1 MRLWLSARLR
11 MGLKHR
17 HHLRPGRQADALVAD
32 PAQLA
37 SAIVAIGLLHR
48 RVGHGIVC
56 TVCIVGLVRLV
67 CRSNRGQCVMAMVRS
82 VSVGGLTDSG
92 FGVVHKT
99 GCHGHPHAR
108 PQPQRHEAQQ
118 EAKEQSAHGQ
128 IISQDPACTAL
139 EARQTLSAAGSPRHR
154 PMAAQNRFK
163 TESIKR
169 SETDPPRV
177 GWIRRCAT
185 APSPKR

>member
-1 MRLWLSARLR
+1 MRLWLSTRLR

-17 HHLRPGRQADALVAD
+17 HQLRPGRQADALVAD

-37 SAIVAIGLLHR
+37 SAIVAIGLLHP
-48 RVGHGIVC
+48 RVNHGIVC
-56 TVCIVGLVRLV
+56 TVGLARLV
-67 CRSNRGQCVMAMVRS
+67 CRSSQGQCVMAIVRS
-82 VSVGGLTDSG
+82 VSVGNLADSG
-92 FGVVHKT
+92 FGVVRKT

-128 IISQDPACTAL
+128 IISQDPAGKAL
-139 EARQTLSAAGSPRHR
+139 QARQTLSAAGSPRHR

-185 APSPKR
+185 APSPRR